1 MEFVY
6 VYWTDTLGKHYSIS
20 GQHALNKY
28 GAKQGKTH
36 WEARSYGIP
45 VYNSQQS
52 PMPESNIKMHIKEF
66 LTLATKY
73 TNTMFIVPSCKIKP
87 VALSLLFAPNNV
99 ICHPE
104 IFALLKEEE
113 IP

>member
-28 GAKQGKTH
+28 GAKQGQTH

-45 VYNSQQS
+45 
-52 PMPESNIKMHIKEF
+52 I
-66 LTLATKY
+66 
-73 TNTMFIVPSCKIKP
+73 
-87 VALSLLFAPNNV
+87 
-99 ICHPE
+99 
-104 IFALLKEEE
+104 
-113 IP
+113 